1 MAKPDGP
8 KTKPAPSPKMTRAE
22 KALRALALGYPETRE
37 EFPWGERVI
46 KVRGKVFLF
55 MGHGHGEGQGPRLL
69 SLSVK
74 LPATG
79 TMALL
84 LPFVEP
90 TGYGLGKSGWITAQL
105 PSAAAAPINLIA
117 EWIDESYRAV
127 APKSLVAQLPARRAV
142 APKPSQTSRRRPP
155 RQRQS

>member
-1 MAKPDGP
+1 MAKPASP
-8 KTKPAPSPKMTRAE
+8 KTDRPASSKMTRAE
-22 KALRALALGYPETRE
+22 KALRTLALGYPETSE

-46 KVRGKVFLF
+46 KVRRKVFLF
-55 MGHGHGEGQGPRLL
+55 MGHGHGEGQGSRVL

-74 LPATG
+74 LPETG

-90 TGYGLGKSGWITAQL
+90 TGYGLGKSGWITAQFS
-105 PSAAAAPINLIA
+105 SAAVAPVDLIA

-127 APKSLVAQLPARRAV
+127 APKALAAKLPER
-142 APKPSQTSRRRPP
+142 APKPSGRRPQP
-155 RQRQS
+155 KRRS

>member
-1 MAKPDGP
+1 MANPARLKPEP
-8 KTKPAPSPKMTRAE
+8 QASPRMTRAE
-22 KALRALALGYPETRE
+22 KALRVLALGYPETTE

-46 KVRGKVFLF
+46 KVGGKVFIF
-55 MGHGHGEGQGPRLL
+55 MGHGDGEGKGTRLL

-74 LPATG
+74 LPKTG

-90 TGYGLGKSGWITAQL
+90 TGYGLGKSGWITAQF
-105 PSAAAAPINLIA
+105 PSAALAPVDLIA

-127 APKSLVAQLPARRAV
+127 APRSLVAKLPERGAA
-142 APKPSQTSRRRPP
+142 APKPSRRRSP
-155 RQRQS
+155 RQRRS

>member
-1 MAKPDGP
+1 
-8 KTKPAPSPKMTRAE
+8 MTRSE
-22 KALRALALGYPETRE
+22 KALRALALGYPETGE

-55 MGHGHGEGQGPRLL
+55 MGHGHGEGQGTGVL

-74 LPATG
+74 LPETG

-90 TGYGLGKSGWITAQL
+90 TGYGLGKSGWITAQF
-105 PSAAAAPINLIA
+105 PSAAAAPVDLIA
-117 EWIDESYRAV
+117 DWIDESYRAV
-127 APKSLVAQLPARRAV
+127 APKSLVAGLPKRRA
-142 APKPSQTSRRRPP
+142 AARKPSQPSRRRPQHK
-155 RQRQS
+155 RRS

>member
-1 MAKPDGP
+1 MAKPARP
-8 KTKPAPSPKMTRAE
+8 KTDPQASPKMTRAE
-22 KALRALALGYPETRE
+22 KALRALALGYPETIE

-46 KVRGKVFLF
+46 KVRRKVFIF
-55 MGHGHGEGQGPRLL
+55 MGHGHGEGEGTRVL

-74 LPATG
+74 LPETG

-90 TGYGLGKSGWITAQL
+90 TGYGLGKSGWITAQF
-105 PSAAAAPINLIA
+105 PSAEVAPVDLIA

-127 APKSLVAQLPARRAV
+127 APRALVAKLPERGAA
-142 APKPSQTSRRRPP
+142 APKLSGRRPQP
-155 RQRQS
+155 KRRS